1 MRAILYPPASG
12 LSLALAVL
20 GVRTD
25 HAHHAA
31 PMNDLALHADF
42 LYRCP
47 NLHFSTPSPLG
58 GPSSPLLRAVA
69 LLITVNDSAAS
80 QIVRRQFHRH
90 AISRQNTNE
99 IFAHLPRTMGH
110 HLGLGVQL
118 D

>member
-20 GVRTD
+20 GVRTN

-58 GPSSPLLRAVA
+58 GPRRSARPRTAA
-69 LLITVNDSAAS
+69 LLVAVNDSAAR
-80 QIVRRQFHRH
+80 QIVGRKLHRH

-99 IFAHLPRTMGH
+99 IL
-110 HLGLGVQL
+110 
-118 D
+118 

>member
-47 NLHFSTPSPLG
+47 NLHFSTPSPRR
-58 GPSSPLLRAVA
+58 GPSVLLLCAAELLVA
-69 LLITVNDSAAS
+69 IHDSSAR
-80 QIVRRQFHRH
+80 QIVRRKLHRH
-90 AISRQNTNE
+90 AISRTS
-99 IFAHLPRTMGH
+99 IFPLHPLAGAPAFYCSAPLNY
-110 HLGLGVQL
+110 L
-118 D
+118 